1 MSPQAKEELYRSYLQ
16 GTRIKDLSLKYGIL
30 PQRVKA
36 IVYQKHMYWEE
47 VYPRLGET
55 QLLAEVDKN
64 RDGAISFREFVSM
77 LSEESHEQA
86 EEGKQVQTT

>member
-1 MSPQAKEELYRSYLQ
+1 MKTESRSNITA
-16 GTRIKDLSLKYGIL
+16 GDKLSE
-30 PQRVKA
+30 QEA
-36 IVYQKHMYWEE
+36 ED
-47 VYPRLGET
+47 
-55 QLLAEVDKN
+55 LLAGVDKN